1 MKWLVSEHSSHS
13 ITTSCNNLICFCI
26 DPIMSVW
33 FTRDGQGLL
42 VSCLDSSIR
51 LIDKDT
57 GELLQEYTAFF
68 FLLHFMTRN
77 LQFPM

>member
-1 MKWLVSEHSSHS
+1 
-13 ITTSCNNLICFCI
+13 
-26 DPIMSVW
+26 MSVW

-68 FLLHFMTRN
+68 FVLHFMTRN

>member
-1 MKWLVSEHSSHS
+1 
-13 ITTSCNNLICFCI
+13 
-26 DPIMSVW
+26 MSVW

-68 FLLHFMTRN
+68 SCYIL
-77 LQFPM
+77 